1 MVTILKELMATAE
14 ERIGKI
20 HTVEL
25 ERKEPEKSYTSDEIT
40 IKGFME
46 NGQPYTL
53 RLEVGDAP

>member
-14 ERIGKI
+14 ECIGKI

-40 IKGFME
+40 INGFME
-46 NGQPYTL
+46 DGRSY
-53 RLEVGDAP
+53 RLNLKVGDK